1 MILRGTLFR
10 KYVVYFV
17 TLVTVALIASGG
29 IGVYF
34 TYKESK
40 AALLDLQREKA
51 LAPPRVSKPMC
62 RKSSIRSAGCGC
74 RRSARPIPS
83 SAASIT

>member
-1 MILRGTLFR
+1 MRRPGDRMMLRGTLFR

-51 LAPPRVSKPMC
+51 A
-62 RKSSIRSAGCGC
+62 A
-74 RRSARPIPS
+74 
-83 SAASIT
+83 AASRIRDRASDRLDAVAAGRRVES